1 MNFNI
6 KHQDREFQSIVA
18 PILMTEDFHKTKE
31 IMHHGM
37 NRFDH
42 SVRVSYYSY
51 KIAKLLRLN
60 YQDAAR
66 GGLLHDF
73 FLEDSEKGKVTT
85 LVNHPK
91 YALETAMKYFE
102 LSELEQD
109 IIRTH
114 MFPVNIKP
122 PKFLESWIVDIVDNV
137 ASVYE
142 RYISMSRQFS
152 TGLNFLLVILINS
165 LR

>member
-1 MNFNI
+1 MDFNI
-6 KHQDREFQSIVA
+6 KYQDREYYAIIE
-18 PILMTEDFHKTKE
+18 PILQTEEFHKTKE
-31 IMHHGM
+31 IVHHGI

-51 KIAKLLRLN
+51 KVCKWLKLN
-60 YQDAAR
+60 YRDTAR

-73 FLEDSEKGKVTT
+73 FLENHEKGKLVT
-85 LVNHPK
+85 LVKHPK
-91 YALETAMKYFE
+91 FALGKASEYFD
-102 LSELEQD
+102 LTDLEQD

-114 MFPVNIKP
+114 MFPITMVP
-122 PKFLESWIVDIVDNV
+122 PKFLESWIVDMVDNV

-142 RYISMSRQFS
+142 RCSSMSKQLS
-152 TGLNFLLVILINS
+152 TGINFLLLILVNS